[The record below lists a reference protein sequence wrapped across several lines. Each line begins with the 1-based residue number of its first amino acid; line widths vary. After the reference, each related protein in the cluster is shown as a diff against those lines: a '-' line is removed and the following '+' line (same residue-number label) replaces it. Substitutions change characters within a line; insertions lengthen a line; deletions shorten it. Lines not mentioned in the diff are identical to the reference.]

1 MIGIDC
7 PESGEDFSDQ
17 ATAALTALLEGKQ
30 VRLEQDVDERDQY
43 GRLLAYIWVGETM
56 VNAEMLRQ
64 GVATLYTV
72 PPDVKHVDQLTAAQ
86 NEAQAAERGIWGASA
101 GSPLQILTVNYDAPG
116 NDNFNLNAEYV
127 VFKTLVSGSLL
138 GYAVED
144 ETGHRYN
151 FSDRI
156 FQAGETFKLH
166 TGEGTDTQTDL
177 YWGASGSAIWNND
190 GDTVKVLDPEDH
202 IVTNYGY

>member
-1 MIGIDC
+1 MKSVLPGEMYINQHWAMGDSLVTVPGYDVKIL
-7 PESGEDFSDQ
+7 PPSGVIEDAVYWS
-17 ATAALTALLEGKQ
+17 
-30 VRLEQDVDERDQY
+30 
-43 GRLLAYIWVGETM
+43 I
-56 VNAEMLRQ
+56 NAEMLRQ